1 MSSAPAPC
9 PVLVVAGPTASG
21 KSALALRLAEA
32 LDGVVINADSMQVYR
47 DLRIL
52 SARPSPADEARAPH
66 RLYGVL
72 DAAER
77 GSVAGWRE
85 AALAEIAAARA
96 GGRTAVL
103 CGGTGLYLRAMLEGI
118 AEIPPVPAAVAEA
131 AAARYARLG
140 GETFR
145 DELRALDPAAAD
157 RLFPGDGQRLQR
169 AWAVATATGRALSA
183 WQADVPARPAGLAF
197 RRVLLFP
204 PRPASAEAVERR
216 FRAMVAAGAV
226 EEVAR
231 LAERRLDPALP
242 AMKAIGVPELLAH
255 LQGRATLEQAT
266 RDAVVATRRYAK
278 RQRTW
283 FRHQFQSDLR
293 VDAQFSESG
302 FEEIFSKVRELL
314 LTPGE

>member
-1 MSSAPAPC
+1 
-9 PVLVVAGPTASG
+9 
-21 KSALALRLAEA
+21 
-32 LDGVVINADSMQVYR
+32 
-47 DLRIL
+47 
-52 SARPSPADEARAPH
+52 
-66 RLYGVL
+66 
-72 DAAER
+72 
-77 GSVAGWRE
+77 
-85 AALAEIAAARA
+85 
-96 GGRTAVL
+96 
-103 CGGTGLYLRAMLEGI
+103 
-118 AEIPPVPAAVAEA
+118 
-131 AAARYARLG
+131 
-140 GETFR
+140 
-145 DELRALDPAAAD
+145 
-157 RLFPGDGQRLQR
+157 
-169 AWAVATATGRALSA
+169 
-183 WQADVPARPAGLAF
+183 
-197 RRVLLFP
+197 
-204 PRPASAEAVERR
+204 
-216 FRAMVAAGAV
+216 MVAAGAV

>member
-1 MSSAPAPC
+1 
-9 PVLVVAGPTASG
+9 
-21 KSALALRLAEA
+21 
-32 LDGVVINADSMQVYR
+32 
-47 DLRIL
+47 
-52 SARPSPADEARAPH
+52 
-66 RLYGVL
+66 
-72 DAAER
+72 
-77 GSVAGWRE
+77 
-85 AALAEIAAARA
+85 
-96 GGRTAVL
+96 
-103 CGGTGLYLRAMLEGI
+103 MLEGI